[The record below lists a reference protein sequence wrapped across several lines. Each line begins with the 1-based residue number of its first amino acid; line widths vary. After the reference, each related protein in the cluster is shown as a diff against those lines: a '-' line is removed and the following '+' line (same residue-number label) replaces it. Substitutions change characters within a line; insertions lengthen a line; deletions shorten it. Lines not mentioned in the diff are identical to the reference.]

1 MSNYLIWGHA
11 AKFGKL
17 VHVNEIQSKAKIPHL
32 KLSHGLAIRRLNDY
46 LMTEV
51 LFHSMIIQYNCQ
63 IKPYYIMFD
72 YLNIYAVYTIKQCS
86 ESIVNSRI
94 LWYPGELIPGF

>member
-1 MSNYLIWGHA
+1 MTNELEYPCQIIWYWGHA

-17 VHVNEIQSKAKIPHL
+17 VHINEIQSKAKIPHL
-32 KLSHGLAIRRLNDY
+32 KLSNVLAIRWLNDY

-51 LFHSMIIQYNCQ
+51 LFHSMIIRYNCQ
-63 IKPYYIMFD
+63 IKSYHIILD
-72 YLNIYAVYTIKQCS
+72 YLNVYAVCTIRYCS

-94 LWYPGELIPGF
+94 LW